1 MAVTTN
7 VVNII
12 VKVNEN
18 VKKQLAPVNKL
29 LGTINSASMKARNAL
44 MGVGFGLLFIGMAIK
59 NVAQRSITSILKTFT
74 AVTEGTLYY
83 NQTVGKLTAAFEYLK
98 FSIADAFLGSEAG
111 QALVDSLVQ
120 IFDYISSLPAETLQ
134 FIAIFLLAVF
144 VGASL
149 AVILGQVAL
158 ALLAISSLAA
168 ILGIGL
174 FGAALAVGLIL
185 LGLLLIVGAVVAAKL
200 GLTEV
205 SGMFLGILAIVILI
219 GIALAIAFGAP
230 IVIIGLLVA
239 AFIGLILY
247 IKNAGKEFEL
257 GFLKAID
264 AVGRAIMT
272 VIIKPI
278 NYAIRA
284 FNNLFGTNFGELKL
298 VSDTDLTR
306 RISALQAE
314 VDAERMAEGPRLS
327 VKEELQA
334 RTGEF
339 AEGAKT
345 MMVDQMNITI
355 PGVQNAEDVP
365 SAISDTDLF
374 NVGAGT

>member
-111 QALVDSLVQ
+111 QSLVDSLVQ

-134 FIAIFLLAVF
+134 FIAILLLAVF
-144 VGASL
+144 AGASL

-200 GLTEV
+200 GLHEV
-205 SGMFLGILAIVILI
+205 SGMFLGILALVILI
-219 GIALAIAFGAP
+219 GIALAVAFGAP
-230 IVIIGLLVA
+230 IIIIGLLVA

-247 IKNAGKEFEL
+247 IKSAGKEFEL
-257 GFLKAID
+257 GFLKAIN
-264 AVGRAIMT
+264 AVGKAIKSKIVDALNK
-272 VIIKPI
+272 VIALYNSIMKS
-278 NYAIRA
+278 NRA
-284 FNNLFGTNFGELKL
+284 FITMSNDKAI
-298 VSDTDLTR
+298 DR
-306 RISALQAE
+306 RIATLQAE

-339 AEGAKT
+339 AEGART
-345 MMVDQMNITI
+345 MVVDQLNVNL